1 MLSEFFLFLK
11 AYFTFV
17 TVSTRVIFFDQF
29 LFYKRFPTFIN
40 DINMSSYLYFSC
52 LSCSLVLPLNF
63 SRFLVLSHF
72 LHDLLFLLL
81 DLQYLLMSS
90 NATST
95 ISPNFSKIVVRI
107 ELVCNK
113 FFGAVLFININISVF
128 PFSLLY
134 YRNHLHGM
142 YEYGLLTLFLYNI
155 CHHNFHSHGLYL
167 MSSKFFLLLQFT
179 SHFSQ

>member
-1 MLSEFFLFLK
+1 MLPEFFLFLK
-11 AYFTFV
+11 AYSTFV
-17 TVSTRVIFFDQF
+17 TVSTRVIF
-29 LFYKRFPTFIN
+29 LTNFYSISFFQTFIN
-40 DINMSSYLYFSC
+40 DILYVILSILFMFILFFSFILKFFPVSY
-52 LSCSLVLPLNF
+52 
-63 SRFLVLSHF
+63 LSHF

-113 FFGAVLFININISVF
+113 FFGAVLFIIINISVF

-155 CHHNFHSHGLYL
+155 CHHNFHSHGLL
-167 MSSKFFLLLQFT
+167 FDVF
-179 SHFSQ
+179 